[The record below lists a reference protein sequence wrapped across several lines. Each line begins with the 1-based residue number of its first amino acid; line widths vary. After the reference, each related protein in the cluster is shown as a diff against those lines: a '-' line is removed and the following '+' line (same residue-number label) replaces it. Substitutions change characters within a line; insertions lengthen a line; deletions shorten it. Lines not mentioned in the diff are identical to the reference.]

1 MENILNKYDNNII
14 SCQYES
20 YIPQHTSELNK
31 PNRNTTI
38 IIDGKD
44 KFLNIKKSKL
54 HISFNC
60 LQEDDSNYPEKS
72 NVQISDNGGAFM
84 FQKISIKLGNKILDE
99 IEFVGRAS
107 TIKGFMSYAIDE
119 YGTTENSGF
128 LSCFEG
134 GGRGELIIPLSNLGL
149 GSMEDI
155 KCPLYNTRFELIFTR
170 NTDDD
175 VLFLTKNTQATASTQ
190 DIKAKSGK
198 INILE
203 LKVLVPTI
211 EYDEI
216 SKIQIINELMKL
228 SQQKNCILAFK
239 KCQCIEVRN
248 IIGKNI
254 KLDLTNNY
262 RNDNPPLFGV
272 FCFQKNKLD
281 NQSSNASNFD
291 NCSVVNY
298 SFEINGRKYPKEMQ
312 NLDFNDLK
320 YCQAYEDSME
330 YKLTYYK
337 THEEYPSMYLSKK
350 DFKNN
355 RTFFVVNLTRQQD
368 SVVPNSKVILNVDFG
383 ETLPDKTICYI
394 LLISRVVFT
403 YDIERGIIDEMF

>member
-1 MENILNKYDNNII
+1 MENILKKYDDNII

-20 YIPQHTSELNK
+20 YIPQYTSELNK

-44 KFLNIKKSKL
+44 KFLNIKNSKL
-54 HISFNC
+54 YISFNY
-60 LQEDDSNYPEKS
+60 LQEDGSNYPELS
-72 NVQISDNGGAFM
+72 NIQLGDNSGAFM

-107 TIKGFMSYAIDE
+107 TIYGFMEYANDG
-119 YGTTENSGF
+119 YGPTENSGF

-134 GGRGELIIPLSNLGL
+134 GGSGELIIPLSSLGL
-149 GSMEDI
+149 GSMKDI
-155 KCPLYNTRFELIFTR
+155 KYPLYNTRFELIFTR

-175 VLFLTKNTQATASTQ
+175 ALFLTKHTKSTTATQ

-198 INILE
+198 INISE
-203 LKVLVPTI
+203 LKVLVQRI
-211 EYDEI
+211 DYDEI
-216 SKIQIINELMKL
+216 YKIQIVDELMKL

-239 KCQCIEVRN
+239 KLQCIEVRN
-248 IIGKNI
+248 ITGKNI

-262 RNDNPPLFGV
+262 RTSNPPLFGV
-272 FCFQKNKLD
+272 FCFQTNKLD
-281 NQSSNASNFD
+281 NQSSDATNFD
-291 NCSVVNY
+291 NCGVVNY
-298 SFEINGRKYPKEMQ
+298 SFEINGKKYPKEMQ
-312 NLDFNDLK
+312 NLDFGNLK

-330 YKLTYYK
+330 YKKTYCK
-337 THEEYPSMYLSKK
+337 TYEEYLSMYLSKH
-350 DFKNN
+350 DFKNDK
-355 RTFFVVNLTRQQD
+355 TFFVVNLTRQQD

-383 ETLPDKTICYI
+383 KTLPDKTICYVI
-394 LLISRVVFT
+394 LISRAVFM

>member
-1 MENILNKYDNNII
+1 MENILNKYDDNII

-20 YIPQHTSELNK
+20 YIPQYTSELNK

-44 KFLNIKKSKL
+44 KFLNIKKSKI

-60 LQEDDSNYPEKS
+60 LQEDGSNYPEKS
-72 NVQISDNGGAFM
+72 NVKISDNGGAFM
-84 FQKISIKLGNKILDE
+84 FQKILVKLGNKILDE

-107 TIKGFMSYAIDE
+107 TIKGYMSYAIDE
-119 YGTTENSGF
+119 NGTTENSGF

-134 GGRGELIIPLSNLGL
+134 GGKGELIIPLSSFAL
-149 GSMEDI
+149 GSMKDI
-155 KCPLYNTRFELIFTR
+155 KNPLYNTRFELIFTR

-175 VLFLTKNTQATASTQ
+175 VLFLTKNTQATQ

-198 INILE
+198 IIILE

-211 EYDEI
+211 EYDEF
-216 SKIQIINELMKL
+216 SKIQIVNELMKL
-228 SQQKNCILAFK
+228 SQQKNLILAFK
-239 KCQCIEVRN
+239 KWQCIEVRN
-248 IIGKNI
+248 ITGKNI

-262 RNDNPPLFGV
+262 RNNNPPLFGA

-281 NQSSNASNFD
+281 NQSSNATNFD
-291 NCSVVNY
+291 HCSVANY
-298 SFEINGRKYPKEMQ
+298 SFEINGKKYPKEMQ
-312 NLDFNDLK
+312 NLDFADLK

-337 THEEYPSMYLSKK
+337 SHEEHPSIYLSKS

-355 RTFFVVNLTRQQD
+355 KTFFVVNLTRQQD
-368 SVVPNSKVILNVDFG
+368 SVVPNSKVILNVEFG
-383 ETLPDKTICYI
+383 QTLSDNTICYV
-394 LLISRVVFT
+394 LLISRAVFM
-403 YDIERGIIDEMF
+403 YDIERGIIDEMI